1 MSERVFDEEALRLL
15 NTEELL
21 DMFYEVVKALIENL
35 DLIVEHQNEPW
46 CWDLLD
52 DKLWQEFSEVRA
64 EVERRVEPLPN

>member
-21 DMFYEVVKALIENL
+21 DMFYEVVKALMENL
-35 DLIVEHQNEPW
+35 DKIVEHQNDPW

-52 DKLWQEFSEVRA
+52 DKIWQEFSEVRA
-64 EVERRVEPLPN
+64 EVARRVEPELN